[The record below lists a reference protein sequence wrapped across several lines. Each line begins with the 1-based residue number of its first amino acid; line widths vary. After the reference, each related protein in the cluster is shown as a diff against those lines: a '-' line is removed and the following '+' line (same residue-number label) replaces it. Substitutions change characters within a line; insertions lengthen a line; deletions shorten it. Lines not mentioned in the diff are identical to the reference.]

1 MESGNYSF
9 KKDEILLLNGL
20 PLAFQ
25 SLDSY
30 GRFIAV
36 NDKWLEILGYDRQEV
51 IGHYFVD
58 FISDEFKDSFKG
70 RFEQFKKLGHA
81 NNIEFDLIRKDGSK
95 ISVTFDGRIIYGENG
110 RVIRTHCIMND
121 ISELKMAEKALIE
134 SEDRYRSLIRDSMD
148 AIWYSTVDGKIADA
162 NDAAAKLLG
171 LPVKS
176 LIGMNILDFYVNP
189 MDRLEFQKKVQK
201 EGSIKE
207 YEVKLKNKSGQHLS
221 CLFTSSL
228 WKDKKGNILGYRGI
242 VHDITKRKKIEEM
255 LRKSE
260 EKYRMIVDHTSDLV
274 SLIDL
279 KGNCIFVSGSVEKH
293 TGYKDFEIVGKN
305 IKDFISQESYIEAME
320 RIELR
325 LKGAKELPRFEV
337 EILSKTKEFIPFKLN
352 TSPIYIDE
360 KLISI
365 LIVARNITER
375 KKAEEKINSL
385 NEALRVLNKILRHDI
400 LNDLTVVMSACDMIK
415 TGDERLKLKA
425 GKAIN
430 KSVSLIEQMRELEN
444 ALASDEG
451 LSEKSL
457 RNVVKKVVKNYPD
470 VKFSITG
477 DCTALC
483 DEAIHSAID
492 NIVRNAVVHGKTD
505 RIDISIQEK
514 NGDCEMRIADYGK
527 GIPPDLKD
535 KIFEEGES
543 FGETRGSGLGLY
555 IVKKVIERYGGEISV
570 EDNKPNGAVF
580 ILKFKK

>member
-1 MESGNYSF
+1 MESDNYSF

-81 NNIEFDLIRKDGSK
+81 NNIEFDMIRKDGSK

-134 SEDRYRSLIRDSMD
+134 SEERYRSLIRDSMD

-242 VHDITKRKKIEEM
+242 VHDITKRKKIEET

-260 EKYRMIVDHTSDLV
+260 EKYRLIIDNTEDIVCLMDLNGIITFM
-274 SLIDL
+274 SKSIEI
-279 KGNCIFVSGSVEKH
+279 N
-293 TGYKDFEIVGKN
+293 TGYKDFELVGKN
-305 IKDFISQESYIEAME
+305 IKDLLSPKSYDEAKN
-320 RIELR
+320 RIGLR
-325 LKGAKELPRFEV
+325 LKGAKDLPRYEV
-337 EILSKTKEFIPFKLN
+337 EIISKNNEIIPFELN
-352 TSPIYIDE
+352 TSPIYVDE
-360 KLISI
+360 KLTSI
-365 LIVARNITER
+365 LIVARDITER
-375 KKAEEKINSL
+375 KIAEDKIKSL
-385 NEALRVLNKILRHDI
+385 NETIRIINKIMRHDI
-400 LNDLTVVMSACDMIK
+400 LNDLTVVMTACDIIQVD
-415 TGDERLKLKA
+415 DERLKLKME
-425 GKAIN
+425 KAIK
-430 KSVSLIEQMRELEN
+430 KSVSLIENMRELES
-444 ALASDEG
+444 ALVSDEV
-451 LSEKSL
+451 LARKSL
-457 RNVVKKVVKNYPD
+457 RSVAESVVKNYPD
-470 VKFSITG
+470 IGFNVTG
-477 DCTALC
+477 DCTVLC
-483 DEAIHSAID
+483 DEAIYSAID

-505 RIDISIQEK
+505 RIDITIHD
-514 NGDCEMRIADYGK
+514 NCELRIADYGK
-527 GIPPDLKD
+527 GIPSDIKD
-535 KIFEEGES
+535 KIFDEGES
-543 FGETRGSGLGLY
+543 FGDTRGSGLGLY
-555 IVKKVIERYGGEISV
+555 IVKKVIERYGGEITV
-570 EDNKPNGAVF
+570 EDNKPSGAVF
-580 ILKFKK
+580 VLKFRKE